1 MGEQT
6 ILCGMLQTGS
16 LLCFERMVEL
26 GMDARY
32 AVKLI
37 QNGWETITEALKHG
51 GITNMMDRLSN
62 PAKLRAFQLA
72 DELKRILKPLFCKH
86 MDDIMSG
93 HFSTT
98 MMQDWANDDAD
109 LLRWRKETGET
120 AFEKTEAADVAISE
134 QEYFDKG
141 ILMVAMVKA
150 GVELAF
156 NTMVSS
162 GIKAES
168 AYYESLHE
176 LPLIANLITR
186 KKLYEMNVVISD
198 TAEYGCY
205 LFNHAAYPLL
215 QGFMKTVGA
224 DVIGKGMDVKD
235 NSVSNKEL
243 IEVNRII
250 RSTGVETIGAELR
263 GYMSAMKAII

>member
-1 MGEQT
+1 
-6 ILCGMLQTGS
+6 
-16 LLCFERMVEL
+16 
-26 GMDARY
+26 
-32 AVKLI
+32 
-37 QNGWETITEALKHG
+37 
-51 GITNMMDRLSN
+51 
-62 PAKLRAFQLA
+62 
-72 DELKRILKPLFCKH
+72 
-86 MDDIMSG
+86 
-93 HFSTT
+93 
-98 MMQDWANDDAD
+98 
-109 LLRWRKETGET
+109 
-120 AFEKTEAADVAISE
+120 
-134 QEYFDKG
+134 
-141 ILMVAMVKA
+141 
-150 GVELAF
+150 
-156 NTMVSS
+156 MVSS

-250 RSTGVETIGAELR
+250 RSTGVETVGATLR